1 VFVLVGFANPVKKAN
16 LVLGVEPGH
25 GFDEFLSEK
34 AFIMTHSPKDY
45 DLVFQHGEVSLFI
58 Q

>member
-1 VFVLVGFANPVKKAN
+1 VSVLVGFANPAKKAS

-34 AFIMTHSPKDY
+34 AFIMTHSPKDD
-45 DLVFQHGEVSLFI
+45 DLVFQHGEAILFI